1 MDGNIVGAQYK
12 YIKDNVCQK
21 RFLKNTDRSNSLWM
35 TPIEGSKALFVTEDP
50 LDAIAHSQLFPGAR
64 YAYLCTGGT
73 STKAQREM
81 IHSFSQKFKLPIILG
96 NDNDLAGQLE
106 NFKLAYHTANI
117 EYAINS
123 KTQRVL
129 LTVNGAEREWGKD
142 EIVAALQAVMK
153 QRPNMILSIPWAK
166 DWNDDLRSSKKSI
179 SLRIAENMARVQIET
194 TKSEQRG
201 MIAGKLP

>member
-1 MDGNIVGAQYK
+1 
-12 YIKDNVCQK
+12 
-21 RFLKNTDRSNSLWM
+21 
-35 TPIEGSKALFVTEDP
+35 
-50 LDAIAHSQLFPGAR
+50 
-64 YAYLCTGGT
+64 
-73 STKAQREM
+73 M

-166 DWNDDLRSSKKSI
+166 D
-179 SLRIAENMARVQIET
+179 
-194 TKSEQRG
+194 
-201 MIAGKLP
+201 

>member
-1 MDGNIVGAQYK
+1 MGCVYFLPVKEPDIPCSTGMQRKNLPVNRESFP
-12 YIKDNVCQK
+12 DVK
-21 RFLKNTDRSNSLWM
+21 R
-35 TPIEGSKALFVTEDP
+35 AAV
-50 LDAIAHSQLFPGAR
+50 
-64 YAYLCTGGT
+64 
-73 STKAQREM
+73 
-81 IHSFSQKFKLPIILG
+81 
-96 NDNDLAGQLE
+96 NDLAGQLE